1 VPKQQQK
8 PADTEKANRKI
19 SRPEAGEA
27 KRRFPSTT
35 LPEGMALAVEG
46 EGGAESETEQA
57 LRRATDLDGSKPR
70 RDAAQGPET
79 ERS

>member
-8 PADTEKANRKI
+8 PADTEEANRKI
-19 SRPEAGEA
+19 SRPDAGEP
-27 KRRFPSTT
+27 KRRFPTT
-35 LPEGMALAVEG
+35 NVPEGMALAGEG
-46 EGGAESETEQA
+46 EGGVESETEQA
-57 LRRATDLDGSKPR
+57 LRRATDADGSKPR

>member
-1 VPKQQQK
+1 MPKQQQK

-19 SRPEAGEA
+19 SRPDAGEP
-27 KRRFPSTT
+27 KRRFLTT
-35 LPEGMALAVEG
+35 NVPEGMALAVEG
-46 EGGAESETEQA
+46 EGGVESETEQA
-57 LRRATDLDGSKPR
+57 LRRATNADGSKPR